1 MKLSRFTVMLDACIL
16 YSAPLRDLLI
26 ELAVGDLF
34 RAKWSADIEEE
45 WVRAVLRDRPDLD
58 EAPLRLTCH
67 RMRDAVLD
75 CFVTGHEELIAA
87 LELPDVNDR
96 HVLAAAIHGKCD
108 AIVTFNLADFPVD
121 VVGRYDIE
129 VLHPDD
135 FLHFQFG
142 LSDESVISAVRRIR
156 ARLTRPP
163 IGPRSYLDKL
173 ETLGLPKIVGELRRY
188 ESIL

>member
-45 WVRAVLRDRPDLD
+45 WLHAVLRDRPDLE
-58 EAPLRLTCH
+58 EAALRLTCS
-67 RMRDAVLD
+67 RMRSAVLD
-75 CFVTGHEELIAA
+75 CFVTGHQALVAA
-87 LELPDVNDR
+87 LDLPDKNDR

-108 AIVTFNLADFPVD
+108 AILTFNLSDFPVD
-121 VVGRYDIE
+121 IVGLYDIE

-142 LSDESVISAVRRIR
+142 LSDESVISAVRRVR

-163 IGPRSYLDKL
+163 VGARAYLDKL
-173 ETLGLPKIVGELRRY
+173 ATLGLPKIVGELRRY
-188 ESIL
+188 EAIL